1 MSSVASDKIVPFG
14 QDFVLDDM
22 SVTLT
27 FKEWVAFCL
36 CLIDSSVDGCEYS
49 ESRLSSRSGC
59 QFACLL
65 NGIEHSPAPDSGDLR
80 EEPVLNGIP
89 LRAVRWVMGNTD
101 IDAKSLCQLY
111 QTPFELPAPGVVRST
126 SIAENEDGLRTRID
140 MPKVLFP
147 LLSETLAGKLG
158 RIMAYSKGH
167 VTSVP
172 RDIIYAV
179 RHHLTIGECGIVMV
193 IYFYG
198 GCCVGFTVVMSVR
211 TKEFLLLRV
220 NTEYRNAVLVAIS
233 SLLFNDFELLVSQF
247 AVCHRQGLQRLASG
261 EILSLDDLS
270 DGIETYL
277 YMILL
282 REYLL
287 YLGGSQP
294 EPLRICILGKPCNV
308 KFYYLTENGDVL
320 GMLGE
325 RTLPATSLP
334 ADSSLIEVLA
344 PVKFM
349 ETPVDGVAGHVEDA
363 ANKAHAMS
371 AVPFCY
377 DGSELSC
384 LPFVRVSEVLHFFV
398 CYYICWIIRDL
409 HNCLEF
415 SYKGT
420 NFSADLRI

>member
-1 MSSVASDKIVPFG
+1 MTSVASDKIVPFG

-101 IDAKSLCQLY
+101 IDTKSLCQLY
-111 QTPFELPAPGVVRST
+111 QTPFELPAP
-126 SIAENEDGLRTRID
+126 
-140 MPKVLFP
+140 
-147 LLSETLAGKLG
+147 
-158 RIMAYSKGH
+158 
-167 VTSVP
+167 
-172 RDIIYAV
+172 
-179 RHHLTIGECGIVMV
+179 
-193 IYFYG
+193 
-198 GCCVGFTVVMSVR
+198 
-211 TKEFLLLRV
+211 
-220 NTEYRNAVLVAIS
+220 

-294 EPLRICILGKPCNV
+294 EPLRICILGKPSNV

-384 LPFVRVSEVLHFFV
+384 LPFVRVSEVLNFLV
-398 CYYICWIIRDL
+398 CYYICWIIRGL

-420 NFSADLRI
+420 SFLADLRI

>member
-1 MSSVASDKIVPFG
+1 
-14 QDFVLDDM
+14 
-22 SVTLT
+22 
-27 FKEWVAFCL
+27 
-36 CLIDSSVDGCEYS
+36 
-49 ESRLSSRSGC
+49 
-59 QFACLL
+59 
-65 NGIEHSPAPDSGDLR
+65 
-80 EEPVLNGIP
+80 
-89 LRAVRWVMGNTD
+89 
-101 IDAKSLCQLY
+101 
-111 QTPFELPAPGVVRST
+111 
-126 SIAENEDGLRTRID
+126 
-140 MPKVLFP
+140 
-147 LLSETLAGKLG
+147 
-158 RIMAYSKGH
+158 
-167 VTSVP
+167 
-172 RDIIYAV
+172 
-179 RHHLTIGECGIVMV
+179 
-193 IYFYG
+193 
-198 GCCVGFTVVMSVR
+198 MSVR

-247 AVCHRQGLQRLASG
+247 AVCHRQGLHRLASG
-261 EILSLDDLS
+261 EILSLDD
-270 DGIETYL
+270 
-277 YMILL
+277 
-282 REYLL
+282 
-287 YLGGSQP
+287 
-294 EPLRICILGKPCNV
+294 V

-398 CYYICWIIRDL
+398 CNYICWIIRDL

-415 SYKGT
+415 SCKGT
-420 NFSADLRI
+420 NFSANLRI

>member
-1 MSSVASDKIVPFG
+1 MTSVASDKIVPFG

-89 LRAVRWVMGNTD
+89 LRAVRWV
-101 IDAKSLCQLY
+101 I
-111 QTPFELPAPGVVRST
+111 
-126 SIAENEDGLRTRID
+126 
-140 MPKVLFP
+140 
-147 LLSETLAGKLG
+147 
-158 RIMAYSKGH
+158 
-167 VTSVP
+167 SVP

-198 GCCVGFTVVMSVR
+198 VCCVGFTVVMSVR

-220 NTEYRNAVLVAIS
+220 NTEYRYAVLVAIP

-384 LPFVRVSEVLHFFV
+384 LPFVRVSEVLNFLV
-398 CYYICWIIRDL
+398 CYYICWIIRGL

>member
-1 MSSVASDKIVPFG
+1 
-14 QDFVLDDM
+14 
-22 SVTLT
+22 
-27 FKEWVAFCL
+27 
-36 CLIDSSVDGCEYS
+36 
-49 ESRLSSRSGC
+49 
-59 QFACLL
+59 
-65 NGIEHSPAPDSGDLR
+65 
-80 EEPVLNGIP
+80 
-89 LRAVRWVMGNTD
+89 
-101 IDAKSLCQLY
+101 
-111 QTPFELPAPGVVRST
+111 
-126 SIAENEDGLRTRID
+126 

-198 GCCVGFTVVMSVR
+198 VCCVGFTVVMSVR

-261 EILSLDDLS
+261 EILSP
-270 DGIETYL
+270 YL

-377 DGSELSC
+377 DGSEIK
-384 LPFVRVSEVLHFFV
+384 VRIFQQ
-398 CYYICWIIRDL
+398 I
-409 HNCLEF
+409 
-415 SYKGT
+415 
-420 NFSADLRI
+420 

>member
-172 RDIIYAV
+172 RDIKGS
-179 RHHLTIGECGIVMV
+179 RHVCR
-193 IYFYG
+193 
-198 GCCVGFTVVMSVR
+198 S
-211 TKEFLLLRV
+211 FLL
-220 NTEYRNAVLVAIS
+220 
-233 SLLFNDFELLVSQF
+233 
-247 AVCHRQGLQRLASG
+247 
-261 EILSLDDLS
+261 
-270 DGIETYL
+270 
-277 YMILL
+277 
-282 REYLL
+282 
-287 YLGGSQP
+287 
-294 EPLRICILGKPCNV
+294 
-308 KFYYLTENGDVL
+308 
-320 GMLGE
+320 
-325 RTLPATSLP
+325 
-334 ADSSLIEVLA
+334 
-344 PVKFM
+344 
-349 ETPVDGVAGHVEDA
+349 
-363 ANKAHAMS
+363 
-371 AVPFCY
+371 
-377 DGSELSC
+377 
-384 LPFVRVSEVLHFFV
+384 
-398 CYYICWIIRDL
+398 
-409 HNCLEF
+409 
-415 SYKGT
+415 
-420 NFSADLRI
+420 